1 MSLLNPSQK
10 QAIEYASGPLLIVA
24 GAGTG
29 KTTVITE
36 KIAYLIENKLATPE
50 QILALTFTDKASAE
64 MLERVDKLINVGYSE
79 LQISTFHA
87 FCQRL
92 LEKYALDI
100 GLPNRFKL
108 FAETDAWLLVR
119 KNLDRFNLDYYRPLG
134 NPVRHIH
141 ELLKHFSKCKD
152 ELISAEDYLKYAEKV
167 KLDKDNIH
175 FVEGEAER
183 LTEIAEA
190 YHQYNQLLLEN
201 NVLDFGDLVF
211 YNIKLLENRPQILKA
226 IQNRFKY
233 ILVDEFQD
241 VNWAQYFLVQKIAGD
256 DGQLT
261 VVGDDDQSIYAFRGA
276 SVSNIMHFKE
286 DYSNAKEIVLTEN
299 YRSNQDVLDSAY
311 KLIVNNNPDRLEIK
325 LNINKRL
332 VSKASG
338 TNKGV
343 AHIHSVTLDDEV
355 KAVLENIKK
364 IKEVDS
370 EAVWNDFAVLV
381 RANNHAE
388 PFINALEKQGIP
400 YEFLASAGLYRQP
413 IVLDCLS
420 FFKII
425 DNYHESSAI
434 FRLLNLPFLNFSE
447 EDLHKFSSS
456 CKKRAISYY
465 DGLKKAPEL
474 GLTAGGLKNTEK
486 ILSMINKGM
495 KQGRVDKP
503 TVTLYGFLNDVG
515 YLKYLTKEEEN
526 SNSAVIRQIYQ
537 LKQFF
542 DSISSFENN
551 IPDARV
557 RNYLEHY
564 DLLSQSG
571 EKGAL
576 YQPKETAD
584 SVNILTVHSA
594 KGLEFKYVFVV
605 NLVEDR
611 FPTRMR
617 GEAIEIPI
625 ELIKESLPE
634 GNGHFQ
640 EERRLFYV
648 AITRAKEKLFLM
660 SANDYGG
667 VRSKKI
673 SRFLHELGYT
683 VCEEKSEKK
692 NYLPPETIKKES
704 GKERFVFELPGKFS
718 FSQIKSYATC
728 PYQYKLSHILKIPT
742 KGNASFSFGQ
752 TMHGALQEF
761 YEKIQEINNVRQVSL
776 FGPIESLSSHTK
788 IRVPELTDLLKMYEK
803 HWLDDWYESK
813 TQKDKYYAKGKEIL
827 KVFYENHDGHWTIPV
842 ALEGWFSIRVGKYH
856 LHGRIDRIDQRD
868 DGTLE
873 IIDYK
878 TGKVKEKVAGED
890 KDQLLIYQI
899 ATEQL
904 PEYQVLGVPGQLTYY
919 YLEGNTSVSFLG
931 TDTEKEKL
939 LLRINGII
947 EKIHLADFKATPGE
961 FTCKFCDFKDI
972 CQHRI

>member
-1 MSLLNPSQK
+1 MSSLNSSQK
-10 QAIEYASGPLLIVA
+10 QAIEYVSGPLLIVA

-50 QILALTFTDKASAE
+50 QILALTFTDRSSAE
-64 MLERVDKLINVGYSE
+64 MLERVDKLINIGYSE
-79 LQISTFHA
+79 IQISTFHA

-108 FAETDAWLLVR
+108 LTETDAWLLVR

-152 ELISAEDYLKYAEKV
+152 ELISTKDYLDYAEKV
-167 KLDKDNIH
+167 RLDADNAN

-183 LTEIAEA
+183 LNEVANA
-190 YHQYNQLLLEN
+190 YHSYNQLLLEN
-201 NVLDFGDLVF
+201 NALDFGDLVF
-211 YNIKLLENRPQILKA
+211 YAIKLLEGRPQILKA
-226 IQNRFKY
+226 VRKRFKY

-241 VNWAQYFLVQKIAGD
+241 VNWAQYFLVQKIVGD

-286 DYSNAKEIVLTEN
+286 DFPNAKEIVLTEN

-311 KLIVNNNPDRLEIK
+311 KLIINNNPDRLEVK
-325 LNINKRL
+325 LKIDKRL
-332 VSKASG
+332 ISKICN

-343 AHIHSVTLDDEV
+343 AHLHSATLDEEV
-355 KAVLENIKK
+355 KTVVENIKK
-364 IKEVDS
+364 IKEINVD
-370 EAVWNDFAVLV
+370 AVWNDFAILV

-434 FRLLNLPFLNFSE
+434 FRILNLPFLNFNE
-447 EDLHKFSSS
+447 DDLHKFSGL
-456 CKKRAISYY
+456 CKKKAISYY
-465 DGLKKAPEL
+465 EGLKRVMEFGLSPE
-474 GLTAGGLKNTEK
+474 GNKTVEK
-486 ILSMINKGM
+486 IYNILNKGM
-495 KQGRVDKP
+495 KRGRAEKP

-515 YLKYLTKEEEN
+515 YLEYLTKEEEN
-526 SNSAVIRQIYQ
+526 NNTSVIRQIYQ

-551 IPDARV
+551 VPDAGI

-571 EKGAL
+571 EKGAM
-576 YQPKETAD
+576 YQPKEVAD
-584 SVNILTVHSA
+584 SVNVLTVHSA

-611 FPTRMR
+611 FPTRIR
-617 GEAIEIPI
+617 GEAIEMPI

-634 GNGHFQ
+634 GDGHFQ

-648 AITRAKEKLFLM
+648 AITRAKEKLFLL

-673 SRFLHELGYT
+673 SRFLHELGYV
-683 VCEEKSEKK
+683 VCEEKNEKK
-692 NYLPPETIKKES
+692 KYLYPDMEKKEMEK
-704 GKERFVFELPGKFS
+704 GQFVYELPNKFS

-761 YEKIQEINNVRQVSL
+761 YEKMQELNEVRQVSL
-776 FGPIESLSSHTK
+776 FGPVEPLASSK
-788 IRVPELTDLLKMYEK
+788 EFVVPTLDELLKMYEK

-813 TQKDKYYAKGKEIL
+813 TQKNKYYAKGKEIL
-827 KVFYENHDGHWTIPV
+827 RIFYKNNEGCWTVPV
-842 ALEGWFSIRVGKYH
+842 ALEGWFAIRVGKYH
-856 LHGRIDRIDQRD
+856 LHGRIDRIDRRI
-868 DGTLE
+868 DGSLE

-878 TGKVKEKVAGED
+878 TGKVKEKVVGED

-899 ATEQL
+899 AAEQL
-904 PEYQVLGVPGQLTYY
+904 PEYQTLGVPGQLTYY

-931 TDTEKEKL
+931 TEAEKEKL
-939 LLRINGII
+939 LLKINNVI
-947 EKIHLADFKATPGE
+947 EKIYSADFKATPGE

-972 CQHRI
+972 CQHRV